1 MANSFNKEERV
12 AFENLLEGFND
23 ALVLSRNVSIYNTD
37 QTMMERTNNVIW
49 RPQPYIATSLSNA
62 GVGTDISLLPGG
74 GYASYTQLA
83 VPSYINQTRTVAFE
97 LNAQELRD
105 ALQEQRLGNSAKQK
119 LASDIN
125 VSVLNN
131 AANQGTLVV
140 KRTTA
145 AGASSGFDDVA
156 QCEAIFNEQ
165 GIMDGD
171 RYLALNTRDYNG
183 LANDL
188 AKASRSFGNQKS
200 DKAYERAYVGMVAS
214 FDIYKLDYAV
224 RLGAGSATAT
234 INTTDAGANYYIP
247 KAIST
252 SPTTAERLN
261 VDNRFQSLT
270 VAVSAGALAAGD
282 AFTIAGINAVH
293 HITKGDTGQ
302 LKTFRVI
309 SVSAP
314 AAGNQAIVISPPL
327 ITNQVANAASAQ
339 NQNCVANTK
348 ATNASITLLNTA
360 AAPVNCFWHKDAIE
374 ILPGRYSLPD
384 NAGVAVMR
392 GSTDQGLELVMTKR
406 FDQNTLT
413 TKYRVDTFYGVVNKQ
428 PEMSGIILFNQV

>member
-83 VPSYINQTRTVAFE
+83 VPASINQTRTVAFE

-125 VSVLNN
+125 VSVLNI